1 MGDTARQSESEPHAN
16 CPGSQGA
23 LHTRW
28 SYTVKG
34 EHKLRRQAFQAKGTG
49 ATAQRWRAG
58 CKWFDIDSVEEFQE
72 QKVTPN
78 REPVGRVES

>member
-1 MGDTARQSESEPHAN
+1 MGDTAQQPKSEPHAN

-28 SYTVKG
+28 SFTVQD

-58 CKWFDIDSVEEFQE
+58 WEWFDIGSVEEFQE
-72 QKVTPN
+72 QKVTPK
-78 REPVGRVES
+78 RGARACRQS